1 MFSQKIVYNKKMIRN
16 FRFILLLLVLNALLT
31 ACSVIHVKDR
41 SQAVVKHNPDAMF
54 NARNM
59 DGEMRRRILV
69 LPFLNVSSYN
79 DDEVVAEARTYFLSQ
94 VEKMDLAV
102 LIEPNAVGIE
112 NLDAYKSGTSY
123 KVADIVK
130 KIKNSGV
137 HAIVVGTIKD
147 LKTGKRGDSVGIFR
161 RVKAEIKAV
170 AELQIVSVR
179 SGQVM
184 ATDTQDSD
192 MSEGSTKVAQRAYM
206 DQDMKDD
213 PTAVRFVVETAF
225 EKTLPAL
232 FATLKRFS
240 WEGRVALVKGERVY
254 LNSGR
259 VSGLQIGDLLR
270 IVEEQEEVFDP
281 QSSRSIGSVRGRMK
295 GTVEVVSYFGNDG
308 AVAQVH
314 SGSGFHENDL
324 VEFY

>member
-1 MFSQKIVYNKKMIRN
+1 MMC
-16 FRFILLLLVLNALLT
+16 VLTAT

-41 SQAVVKHNPDAMF
+41 SQPMIKHNPDAMYK
-54 NARNM
+54 ARTM

-79 DDEVVAEARTYFLSQ
+79 NEDVVADAKTFFVSQ

-102 LIEPNAVGIE
+102 MIEPSAVGIE
-112 NLDAYKSGTSY
+112 DIEAFKSGASY
-123 KVADIVK
+123 KIPEIVK

-137 HAIVVGTIKD
+137 HAIVVGTVKD
-147 LKTGKRGDSVGIFR
+147 LKTGKRGDSVGVFR

-170 AELQIVSVR
+170 AELKIISVR

-184 ATDTQDSD
+184 ETDTQDSD
-192 MSEGSTKVAQRAYM
+192 LSEGSTKVAQRAYM

-213 PTAVRFVVETAF
+213 PSAVRFVVETAF

-232 FATLKRFS
+232 MATLKRFS

-254 LNSGR
+254 LNAGR

-281 QSSRSIGSVRGRMK
+281 ETSRSIGSVRGRMK

-314 SGSGFHENDL
+314 SGSGFSENDL

>member
-1 MFSQKIVYNKKMIRN
+1 MIR
-16 FRFILLLLVLNALLT
+16 LLICLSVFGIT
-31 ACSVIHVKDR
+31 VSGCSVIHVKDR
-41 SQAVVKHNPDAMF
+41 SQPDIKHNADAMF
-54 NARNM
+54 NARTM

-69 LPFLNVSSYN
+69 LPFLNISSYN
-79 DDEVVAEARTYFLSQ
+79 NEDVVTDARSFFVSQ
-94 VEKMDLAV
+94 VEKMDIAV
-102 LIEPNAVGIE
+102 LIEPAAVGIE
-112 NLDAYKSGTSY
+112 NLEAYKSGSSY
-123 KVADIVK
+123 KMADIVK

-137 HAIVVGTIKD
+137 HAIVVGTVKD

-170 AELQIVSVR
+170 AELKIISVR

-184 ATDTQDSD
+184 ETDTQDSD
-192 MSEGSTKVAQRAYM
+192 MSEGSTKVAQRAYL

-213 PTAVRFVVETAF
+213 PSAVRFVVESAF

-232 FATLKRFS
+232 LATLKRFS

-254 LNSGR
+254 LNAGR

-281 QSSRSIGSVRGRMK
+281 ETSRSIGSVRGRMK

-314 SGSGFHENDL
+314 SGSGFNENDL